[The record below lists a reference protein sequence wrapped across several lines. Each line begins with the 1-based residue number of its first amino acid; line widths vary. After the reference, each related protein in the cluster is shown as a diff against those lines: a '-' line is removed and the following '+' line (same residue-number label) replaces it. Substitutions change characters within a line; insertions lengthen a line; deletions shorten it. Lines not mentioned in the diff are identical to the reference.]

1 MAHTHTMGIAA
12 MPDAEENLVV
22 PQFYAGE
29 SPAAAHRDVLILAAR
44 GAIPQYSPLK
54 SVAGVWTPWV
64 VADAAPVSGITLYAI
79 PDLAVDQRAA
89 VVVAGMIN
97 IDAVAWPAGT
107 SEIEVETAQ
116 AGSPLQFRKLLYSDQ
131 REIKGDLA
139 VGPDAQ
145 PPPEVA
151 P

>member
-12 MPDAEENLVV
+12 MPAAEDLGIV

-29 SPAAAHRDVLILAAR
+29 SPAAAHRDVPIAAAAA
-44 GAIPQYSPLK
+44 AIPQYTPMK
-54 SVAGVWTPWV
+54 SVAGVWTPWA
-64 VADAAPVSGITLYAI
+64 VADAVPVAGITLYAI
-79 PDLAVDQRAA
+79 PNLAVDQRAS

-97 IDAVAWPAGT
+97 IDAVAWPADT
-107 SEIEVETAQ
+107 TETNVETAQ

-131 REIKGDLA
+131 RVVKGELL

-145 PPPEVA
+145 PPPEVE